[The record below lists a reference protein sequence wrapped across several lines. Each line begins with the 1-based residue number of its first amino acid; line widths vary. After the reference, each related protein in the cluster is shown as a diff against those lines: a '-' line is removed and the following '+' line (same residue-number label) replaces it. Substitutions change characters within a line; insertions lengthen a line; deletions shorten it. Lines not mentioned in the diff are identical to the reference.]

1 MRDTTL
7 NAIAIVIF
15 LTTMATLLG
24 PLVHLSPLVVA
35 GVAATGL
42 GVFTLDQLGLE
53 GRLGGLI
60 GDGLAWLSPAHRQR
74 ILHHEA
80 GHLVV
85 ATLLEVPLTSYALSP
100 WQAWRQG
107 WGGQGGVSAAPPAA
121 TAETAA
127 TPSPLWIDRYCQVWM
142 AGVAAEEM
150 IYGDALGGDA
160 DVLALQG
167 FWQALDR
174 PQAEAPVKQRWAQLQ
189 ARGLLESHRQT
200 YEAVVQAMAAGAEI
214 EACCQLVNDEL
225 KTAGTDR
232 PDHRVSSGKDYQSS
246 D

>member
-15 LTTMATLLG
+15 LTTLATLLG

-53 GRLGGLI
+53 GRLGGLM

-80 GHLVV
+80 GHLVI
-85 ATLLEVPLTSYALSP
+85 ATLLEVPLHGYALSP

-107 WGGQGGVSAAPPAA
+107 WGWQGGVSAAPPGG
-121 TAETAA
+121 TSQTL
-127 TPSPLWIDRYCQVWM
+127 TTPLWIDRYCQVWM
-142 AGVAAEEM
+142 AGIAAEKM
-150 IYGDALGGDA
+150 IYGEALGGDA
-160 DVLALQG
+160 DVLALQR
-167 FWQALDR
+167 FWQTLDR
-174 PQAEAPVKQRWAQLQ
+174 PQGEVAVKQRWAQRQ
-189 ARGLLESHRQT
+189 ARALLESHRQT
-200 YEAVVQAMAAGAEI
+200 YEAVVQAMATGAEI
-214 EACCQLVNDEL
+214 EACCQLVTDSFR
-225 KTAGTDR
+225 TAGADC
-232 PDHRVSSGKDYQSS
+232 PEDRVS
-246 D
+246 

>member
-15 LTTMATLLG
+15 LTTLATLLG

-42 GVFTLDQLGLE
+42 GVFTLDQLNLE
-53 GRLGGLI
+53 GRMGGWLS
-60 GDGLAWLSPAHRQR
+60 DGLAWLSPAHRQR

-107 WGGQGGVSAAPPAA
+107 WWGQGGVIAALPGGTSQTLA
-121 TAETAA
+121 TST
-127 TPSPLWIDRYCQVWM
+127 PLWIDRYCQVWM
-142 AGVAAEEM
+142 AGMAAEEM

-160 DVLALQG
+160 DVLALQR
-167 FWQALDR
+167 FWQALNR

-189 ARGLLESHRQT
+189 ARTLLESHRQT
-200 YEAVVQAMAAGAEI
+200 YEAVVQAMAAGAAI
-214 EACCQLVNDEL
+214 EACCQLVFDQL
-225 KTAGTDR
+225 GAPG
-232 PDHRVSSGKDYQSS
+232 S
-246 D
+246 DPPGDQVA

>member
-15 LTTMATLLG
+15 LTTLATLLG

-42 GVFTLDQLGLE
+42 GVFTLDQLNLE
-53 GRLGGLI
+53 GRMGGWLS
-60 GDGLAWLSPAHRQR
+60 DGLAWLSPAHRQR
-74 ILHHEA
+74 ILYHEA

-107 WGGQGGVSAAPPAA
+107 WWGQGGVIAAPPGA
-121 TAETAA
+121 TAESLT
-127 TPSPLWIDRYCQVWM
+127 TPLWIDRYCQVWM
-142 AGVAAEEM
+142 AGMAAEEM

-160 DVLALQG
+160 DVLALQR

-174 PQAEAPVKQRWAQLQ
+174 PQAEAPIKQRWAQLQ
-189 ARGLLESHRQT
+189 ARTLLESHRQT
-200 YEAVVQAMAAGAEI
+200 YEAVVQAMAAGAAI
-214 EACCQLVNDEL
+214 ETCCQLVLDQL
-225 KTAGTDR
+225 GAPG
-232 PDHRVSSGKDYQSS
+232 S
-246 D
+246 DPPGDQVA

>member
-15 LTTMATLLG
+15 LTTLASLLG

-42 GVFTLDQLGLE
+42 GVFTLDQLSLE
-53 GRLGGLI
+53 GRLGGLM

-85 ATLLEVPLTSYALSP
+85 ATLLEVPLNGYALSP

-107 WGGQGGVSAAPPAA
+107 WGGQGGVSAALPA
-121 TAETAA
+121 TTSETLG
-127 TPSPLWIDRYCQVWM
+127 TPTPRWIDRYCQVWM
-142 AGVAAEEM
+142 AGIAAEEM
-150 IYGDALGGDA
+150 IYGDTLGGDA
-160 DVLALQG
+160 DVLALQR

-174 PQAEAPVKQRWAQLQ
+174 PQAEAAVKQRWAQLQ
-189 ARGLLESHRQT
+189 ARTLLECHRQT
-200 YEAVVQAMAAGAEI
+200 YEAVVQAMAAGTAI
-214 EACCQLVNDEL
+214 EACCQLVTDPFR
-225 KTAGTDR
+225 TAGADC
-232 PDHRVSSGKDYQSS
+232 PEDRVS
-246 D
+246 